1 MVVLTLIQV
10 FNIKNRFMNNTFEQS
25 LRWFGPKDPATLQ
38 DIRQTGASAVVSS
51 LHHIPTGEAWSENE
65 IKSYKQ
71 MIENAGL
78 TWHVVE
84 SVNVHEDIKRRT
96 GDFEQYIENYKTT
109 LRNLAKCGI
118 DVVTYNFMPVLDWVR
133 TDLAYT
139 LADGSKAMYFDH
151 FDFWAFELFI
161 LKRADAR
168 AELTDEEYKKTEARF
183 ISMADDDKQRILGII
198 LSGIPGEEKGF
209 TPEYVQAQLA
219 TYRHINAT
227 VLREHLILFL
237 KEIIPVAEEVGIK
250 MALHPDDPPFAV
262 LGLPRIVTS
271 EEDYDRL
278 VEAVPS
284 KANGICFCAGSLSI
298 NASND
303 LVRMSQRF
311 ADRIHFVHLRGTRR
325 LSPYQ
330 FYEADH
336 LESDVDMFALVRSF
350 VKIMHQRGICL
361 PMRPDHGHQ
370 LFGDFDN
377 KQFLHGYSLLGRM
390 KGLAELRG
398 VEMGIQK
405 TLFPSE

>member
-1 MVVLTLIQV
+1 MI
-10 FNIKNRFMNNTFEQS
+10 NRFEQS
-25 LRWFGPKDPATLQ
+25 LRWFGHNDPATLQ
-38 DIRQTGASAVVSS
+38 DIRQTGATAVVSS
-51 LHHIPTGEAWSENE
+51 LHHIPTGEAWSVKE
-65 IKSYKQ
+65 IETYKQ
-71 MIENAGL
+71 EIEQVGL
-78 TWHVVE
+78 AWHVVE

-96 GDFEQYIENYKTT
+96 GNFEQYIENYKTT

-139 LADGSKAMYFDH
+139 LADGSKAMYFDQI
-151 FDFWAFELFI
+151 DFWAFDLFV
-161 LKRADAR
+161 LKREGAR
-168 AELTDEEYKKTEARF
+168 AELTDVEYKQTEVRHL
-183 ISMADDDKQRILGII
+183 SMTEDEKQRILGII
-198 LSGIPGEEKGF
+198 LSGIPGEGKGF
-209 TPEYVQAQLA
+209 TPEYVHAQLER
-219 TYRHINAT
+219 YRNINAT
-227 VLREHLILFL
+227 VLRQHLILFL

-271 EEDYDRL
+271 ETDYAQL

-284 KANGICFCAGSLSI
+284 TANGICFCAGSLSI

-311 ADRIHFVHLRGTRR
+311 ADRIHFVHLRGTQR

-330 FYEADH
+330 FYEANH
-336 LESDVDMFALVRSF
+336 LESNVNMYALMRSF
-350 VKIMHQRGICL
+350 VEMMHQRGIRL

-398 VEMGIQK
+398 LEMGIHK
-405 TLFPSE
+405 TLFPSND

>member
-1 MVVLTLIQV
+1 
-10 FNIKNRFMNNTFEQS
+10 MNSHFEQS

-38 DIRQTGASAVVSS
+38 DIRQTGATAVVSS
-51 LHHIPTGEAWSENE
+51 LHHIPTGEVWSVQE
-65 IKSYKQ
+65 IETYKRE
-71 MIENAGL
+71 IEQTGL
-78 TWHVVE
+78 AWHVVE

-96 GDFEQYIENYKTT
+96 GNFEQYIENYKTT

-118 DVVTYNFMPVLDWVR
+118 DIVTYNFMPVLDWVR

-139 LADGSKAMYFDH
+139 LADGSKAMFFDH
-151 FDFWAFELFI
+151 IDFWAFELFV
-161 LKRADAR
+161 LKREGAR
-168 AELTDEEYKKTEARF
+168 AGLTDKEYQQTEIRF
-183 ISMADDDKQRILGII
+183 QSMTEDEKQRILGII
-198 LSGIPGEEKGF
+198 LSGIPGEGKGF
-209 TPEYVQAQLA
+209 TPEYVQVQLER
-219 TYRHINAT
+219 YRNINAT
-227 VLREHLILFL
+227 MLREHLILFL

-262 LGLPRIVTS
+262 LGLPRIVSS
-271 EEDYDRL
+271 ETDFAL
-278 VEAVPS
+278 LAEAVPS
-284 KANGICFCAGSLSI
+284 TANGICFCAGSLSI
-298 NASND
+298 NPAND
-303 LVRMSQRF
+303 LVLISQRF

-330 FYEADH
+330 FYEANH

-350 VKIMHQRGICL
+350 VELMHQRGIRL

-398 VEMGIQK
+398 LEMGIHK
-405 TLFPSE
+405 MLFSSF

>member
-1 MVVLTLIQV
+1 MI
-10 FNIKNRFMNNTFEQS
+10 NRFEQS
-25 LRWFGPKDPATLQ
+25 LRWFGHNDPATLQ
-38 DIRQTGASAVVSS
+38 DIRQTGATAVVSS
-51 LHHIPTGEAWSENE
+51 LHHIPTGEAWSVKE
-65 IKSYKQ
+65 IETYKQ
-71 MIENAGL
+71 EIEQAGL
-78 TWHVVE
+78 AWHVVE

-96 GDFEQYIENYKTT
+96 GNFEQYIENYKTT

-139 LADGSKAMYFDH
+139 LADGSKAMYFDQI
-151 FDFWAFELFI
+151 DFWAFDLFV
-161 LKRADAR
+161 LKREGAR
-168 AELTDEEYKKTEARF
+168 SELTDVEYKQTEVRYL
-183 ISMADDDKQRILGII
+183 SMTEDEKQRILGII
-198 LSGIPGEEKGF
+198 LSGIPGEGKGF
-209 TPEYVQAQLA
+209 TPEYVHAQLER
-219 TYRHINAT
+219 YRNINAT
-227 VLREHLILFL
+227 VLRQHLILFL

-271 EEDYDRL
+271 ETDYAQL

-284 KANGICFCAGSLSI
+284 TANGICFCAGSLSI

-311 ADRIHFVHLRGTRR
+311 ADRIHFVHLRGTQR

-330 FYEADH
+330 FYEANH
-336 LESDVDMFALVRSF
+336 LESNVNMYALMRSF
-350 VKIMHQRGICL
+350 VEMMHQRGIRL

-398 VEMGIQK
+398 LEMGIHK
-405 TLFPSE
+405 TLFPSND